1 MDGNAKGER
10 ERNWRGHLAARQKSG
25 LSQAAYCRQHGLT
38 QNDFSWW
45 KREIARRD
53 AQTAVPAASFVPV
66 CVTGMHVPGY
76 PFELELRGGRV
87 LRFDARA
94 DMTVLR
100 SVLVALGE
108 ERGGC

>member
-10 ERNWRGHLAARQKSG
+10 ERMWRGHLAAMQKSR
-25 LSQAAYCRQHGLT
+25 LSQAAYCRLHGLS
-38 QNDFSWW
+38 QNDFSRW

-53 AQTAVPAASFVPV
+53 AQTVAPAAAFVPV
-66 CVTGMHVPGY
+66 RVTGMQVPGY

-94 DMTVLR
+94 DMAVLR
-100 SVLVALGE
+100 SVLTVLGE
-108 ERGGC
+108 ERAGC